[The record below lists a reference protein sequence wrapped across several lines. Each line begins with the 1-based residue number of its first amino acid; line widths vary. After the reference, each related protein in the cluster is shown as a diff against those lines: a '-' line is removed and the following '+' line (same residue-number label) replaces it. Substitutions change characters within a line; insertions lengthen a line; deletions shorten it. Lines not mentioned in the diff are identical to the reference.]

1 MERQEKIVSRL
12 GFIGRERDFES
23 DYFALGARQ
32 YDAET
37 GRFLSV
43 DPLFESF
50 DAHTSYHYAY
60 NSPIKY
66 KDPSGLAPE
75 KEEETQSTLIDGEN
89 VGLMFLIGMQLIA
102 ELDDLA
108 ERFAK
113 EDAMYEAEADALF
126 EQRNA
131 IIGGNKDGGGGRDS
145 KDEAKNGNP
154 KADDDK
160 EGNRQKKIKEPDTG
174 SEDKGKKKGNKGDIE
189 IDYNPTL
196 FGFFFHFKFGDG
208 EDYHVALSSFNLE
221 MISASDF
228 NGVGDTKSINL
239 FSRDPSSLA
248 GLIIGEAK
256 FTLIEKDKVVI
267 KGKDTYDFDIRW
279 SEGLT
284 KRNIG
289 TAIGGIIHKSPII
302 LPIPIPPTLQIPLTA
317 GGEKFD
323 IYFHGKGKISP

>member
-1 MERQEKIVSRL
+1 MC
-12 GFIGRERDFES
+12 
-23 DYFALGARQ
+23 
-32 YDAET
+32 DAET

-50 DAHTSYHYAY
+50 DAHTPYHYAY

-75 KEEETQSTLIDGEN
+75 RDEKVEKTQAMLIDGKN

-174 SEDKGKKKGNKGDIE
+174 SEDNNSEESSKGKKKLNDVTEIFNKKIEELKIFFREWANDYSWHAYPQKLLDFKDKAKTNSILDLKNNGFGINDIGELSIYDGKIYRYEDYGNMAFGIISRE
-189 IDYNPTL
+189 IGISCTHALMGAGLYHVYEQTIKRSEMPGLNSL
-196 FGFFFHFKFGDG
+196 NIFGFGD
-208 EDYHVALSSFNLE
+208 DWRDSY
-221 MISASDF
+221 MI
-228 NGVGDTKSINL
+228 V
-239 FSRDPSSLA
+239 
-248 GLIIGEAK
+248 
-256 FTLIEKDKVVI
+256 
-267 KGKDTYDFDIRW
+267 KGY
-279 SEGLT
+279 
-284 KRNIG
+284 
-289 TAIGGIIHKSPII
+289 
-302 LPIPIPPTLQIPLTA
+302 
-317 GGEKFD
+317 
-323 IYFHGKGKISP
+323 YFMNK